1 MTETLST
8 TEIMQ
13 KKDKIKFRNLYCYH
27 MEKIKNS
34 HLDKKTLENKVNEVF
49 SLHSKMVKSLDP
61 KILTQKLSDLVK
73 IENIGK

>member
-1 MTETLST
+1 
-8 TEIMQ
+8 
-13 KKDKIKFRNLYCYH
+13 